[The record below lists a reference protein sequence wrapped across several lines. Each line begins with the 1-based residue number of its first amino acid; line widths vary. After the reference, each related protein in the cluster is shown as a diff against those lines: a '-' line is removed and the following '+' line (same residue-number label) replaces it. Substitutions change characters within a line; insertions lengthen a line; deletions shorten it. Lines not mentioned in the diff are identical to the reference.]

1 MSYNNLIEY
10 ILYYNRTFT
19 NYLQI
24 SLDKYN
30 ILYYNSID
38 NKNKGGG
45 KNVKNKIK

>member
-19 NYLQI
+19 YYLHKT
-24 SLDKYN
+24 LDLYN

-38 NKNKGGG
+38 NKNKGGE
-45 KNVKNKIK
+45 KNDKNN